1 MTAIETPQGAEF
13 SVTGIIARITAALQT
28 LAAQPLSRL
37 SAGSQQ
43 PAQWLS
49 LDDRLLRDIGASP
62 LDAQIAR
69 LHARRGAAEANDTG
83 RRCKPG
89 DKRRPVHASDEAR
102 VLSR

>member
-28 LAAQPLSRL
+28 LAAQASSRL
-37 SAGSQQ
+37 SAGS
-43 PAQWLS
+43 QWLS

-69 LHARRGAAEANDTG
+69 LDARMGSAEANDTDAVASQG
-83 RRCKPG
+83 ISAGQFMRWM
-89 DKRRPVHASDEAR
+89 KRECYRDC
-102 VLSR
+102 L